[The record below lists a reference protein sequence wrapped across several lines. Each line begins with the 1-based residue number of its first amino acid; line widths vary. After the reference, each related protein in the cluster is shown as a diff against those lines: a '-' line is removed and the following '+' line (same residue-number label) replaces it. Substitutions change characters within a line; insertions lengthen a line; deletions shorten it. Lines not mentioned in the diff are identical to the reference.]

1 MAKKLLTAIAALF
14 LLFCFAA
21 CGGNPE
27 THTVTFRQSGYE
39 DVVKSVEHG
48 EELTDV
54 PLPRPKEGYEV
65 VWDRTNFA
73 SITEDLVVTA
83 VETPVPADCTVTFRQ
98 TGYDDIVKTVKRGEG
113 LAPADIP
120 AVRQKDGYT
129 CVWQTVDFS
138 VVTEDIVIFAVETPN
153 VYVIFFE
160 LQTDEI
166 LEAGGVEI
174 TQLSVQYGKP
184 YQLPTPEKIGYAF
197 AGWNVKDS
205 ETKFADGV
213 YLTLGNVT
221 LTPNWTPDENGG
233 WTGEYPGIEFVTV
246 TFRQSGFDDII
257 RTVTKGETLTDIP
270 QPQPREGFTVAW
282 DRTDFSN
289 VTANIVVNAVETLV
303 ESEYRSVTFRQNG
316 YDDIVKTVKLGE
328 TLTDIPN
335 VREKTGYDVAWD
347 HTDFTAIRENL
358 VVTAVE
364 TPKTFTLTYEID
376 HLEGWLIEED
386 SWTQS
391 VTYDAAFT
399 LKLPVHLEKKF
410 LKWVTKGTD
419 ETFVAGVWNFTE
431 DVTLTAVWIESE
443 SWTGEYPGEQYV
455 LVVFREA
462 GYPDIVKV
470 LDVGETLTDIPS
482 VHEETGYNVV
492 WDRTDFE
499 NVTEN
504 LVVTAIKTPKSYTIT
519 YEIDDKT
526 GWLIDGDSWEQT
538 VRYGEEFVL
547 MEPVHLEKK
556 FLKWIIEGTQE
567 EFVSGTWNCLEGV
580 TLVAVW
586 EESESWTGEYPGEN

>member
-27 THTVTFRQSGYE
+27 THIVTFRQSGYE

-73 SITEDLVVTA
+73 NITEDLVVTA

-233 WTGEYPGIEFVTV
+233 WT
-246 TFRQSGFDDII
+246 S
-257 RTVTKGETLTDIP
+257 
-270 QPQPREGFTVAW
+270 
-282 DRTDFSN
+282 
-289 VTANIVVNAVETLV
+289 
-303 ESEYRSVTFRQNG
+303 
-316 YDDIVKTVKLGE
+316 
-328 TLTDIPN
+328 
-335 VREKTGYDVAWD
+335 
-347 HTDFTAIRENL
+347 
-358 VVTAVE
+358 
-364 TPKTFTLTYEID
+364 
-376 HLEGWLIEED
+376 
-386 SWTQS
+386 
-391 VTYDAAFT
+391 
-399 LKLPVHLEKKF
+399 
-410 LKWVTKGTD
+410 
-419 ETFVAGVWNFTE
+419 
-431 DVTLTAVWIESE
+431 
-443 SWTGEYPGEQYV
+443 EYPGEQYV

-538 VRYGEEFVL
+538 VRYGEEFAL
-547 MEPVHLEKK
+547 KEPAHLEKK
-556 FLKWIIEGTQE
+556 FLKWIVKDTQE
-567 EFVSGTWNCLEGV
+567 EFIAGKWNRLEGV

>member
-1 MAKKLLTAIAALF
+1 MAKKLLTAIATLLF
-14 LLFCFAA
+14 LFCFAA

-39 DVVKSVEHG
+39 DVVKSVKHG

-65 VWDRTNFA
+65 VWDRTDFG

-83 VETPVPADCTVTFRQ
+83 IETPVPADCTVTFRQ

-120 AVRQKDGYT
+120 AVQQKDGYT
-129 CVWQTVDFS
+129 CAWQTVDFS

-166 LEAGGVEI
+166 LDAGGVEI

-246 TFRQSGFDDII
+246 TFRQSG
-257 RTVTKGETLTDIP
+257 
-270 QPQPREGFTVAW
+270 
-282 DRTDFSN
+282 
-289 VTANIVVNAVETLV
+289 
-303 ESEYRSVTFRQNG
+303 

-347 HTDFTAIRENL
+347 HTDFAAIRENL

-443 SWTGEYPGEQYV
+443 SWTGEYPGEPYV

-470 LDVGETLTDIPS
+470 LDVGATLTDIPS
-482 VHEETGYNVV
+482 VHEEAGYDVV
-492 WDRTDFE
+492 WDRTQTDFE
-499 NVTEN
+499 NLTEN
-504 LVVTAIKTPKSYTIT
+504 LIVTAIKTPKSFTIT
-519 YEIDDKT
+519 YKIDDKT

-547 MEPVHLEKK
+547 MEPAHLEKK